1 MYPQGACDSF
11 SDIRSHLIYGQ
22 NIVTMIH
29 ETSSKEVIYEKSF
42 QGSSKDFLNVLSE
55 VSLKEKSEVSQKEKD
70 KYRMT
75 PLISGI

>member
-1 MYPQGACDSF
+1 
-11 SDIRSHLIYGQ
+11 
-22 NIVTMIH
+22 MIH